1 MSPMNL
7 GVDHIHFVVRS
18 LDEAIRFCKS
28 IGLEFTEYTEHGGK
42 SCMMRAPGDNVLI
55 ELQEA
60 RNIDN
65 PGLNHIAFL
74 VDDLDTLCD
83 ELVEQGMEVDGPL
96 DNPKTGRR
104 LATVRDPHGFLWQL
118 VQK

>member
-1 MSPMNL
+1 MNL
-7 GVDHIHFVVRS
+7 GVDHVHFLVRS
-18 LDEAIRFCKS
+18 LNEAMEFYKS
-28 IGLEFTEYTEHGGK
+28 IGLKFVEYTDHGGK
-42 SCMMRAPGDNVLI
+42 GCIMRAPEGKVLI

-74 VDDLDTLCD
+74 VDSLDDLCD
-83 ELVEQGMEVDGPL
+83 ELVENGVEVDGPI
-96 DNPKTGRR
+96 DNPTTGRR